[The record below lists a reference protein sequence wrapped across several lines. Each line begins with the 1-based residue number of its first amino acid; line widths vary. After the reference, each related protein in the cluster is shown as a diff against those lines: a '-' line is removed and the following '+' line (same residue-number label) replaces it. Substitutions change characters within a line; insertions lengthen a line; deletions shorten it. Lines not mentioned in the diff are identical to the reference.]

1 MGVIS
6 TIDYVIIAIYL
17 AGMVGVGLWFAKK
30 HTDFDDFFLAGRSL
44 TTPLLITTLIST
56 YYGIDVLFGDSQ
68 LGFTD
73 GVVAWFGYARP
84 TYAFFLIAAFLL
96 AQRLREED
104 FKSLPDILDKY
115 YGKNTRYVGAV
126 TSFIYSL
133 PALSLYGFGML
144 GDVILGWEPVA
155 GMLVLGGIALVYTL
169 TGGFWA
175 VVLTDSIQFVL
186 MCVVLAMA
194 FPFAMNLIGGFDI
207 MIEKLEPSYFDS
219 MGDLSIWLI
228 IIYASTGLSILVEP
242 AFYQR
247 VFAAKSYKNIRNALI
262 IGIFIWG
269 SYDWI
274 ITILAMA
281 AKTGTLIGKTII
293 DPGTGELIQKTIIDP
308 GVAPDAALL
317 TVMVAALPAGA
328 LGLFMAGVLSTEMST
343 LDSYCLVAGGNVA
356 YDIYKPAI
364 KPDATDQELIKT
376 TRYGILLS
384 WVLGFAMAV
393 SFEQMLGLWVFMAS
407 ILISSVLVPILLGL
421 YVPKFRKPL
430 AGFLSAGLGLS
441 STVILNVYIM
451 MNGTFDLEE
460 ETYIVQWLGIDF
472 LQEFVMYI
480 TVPISLIGF
489 FIGLALDKGGRS

>member
-1 MGVIS
+1 MGAIS
-6 TIDYVIIAIYL
+6 TIDYVIIALYL
-17 AGMVGVGLWFAKK
+17 SGMVGVGLWFAKK

-96 AQRLREED
+96 AQRLREEN

-115 YGKNTRYVGAV
+115 YGKKTRYVGAV

-144 GDVILGWEPVA
+144 GDVILGWKPIV
-155 GMLVLGGIALVYTL
+155 GMLVFGGIALVYTL

-175 VVLTDSIQFVL
+175 VVLTDSIQFVM
-186 MCVVLAMA
+186 MCVVLAFA
-194 FPFAMNLIGGFDI
+194 FPFAMNLIGGFDS
-207 MIEKLEPSYFDS
+207 MIDTLEPSYFDT

-242 AFYQR
+242 TFYQR
-247 VFAAKSYKNIRNALI
+247 IFAAKSYKSVRNALI

-269 SYDWI
+269 SYDWM
-274 ITILAMA
+274 ITILAMS
-281 AKTGTLIGKTII
+281 AKVGVLKGLL
-293 DPGTGELIQKTIIDP
+293 PGD
-308 GVAPDAALL
+308 VAPDAALL
-317 TVMVAALPAGA
+317 TIMVSALPAGA
-328 LGLFMAGVLSTEMST
+328 LGLFIAGVLSTEMST

-356 YDIYKPAI
+356 YDIYKPAL
-364 KPDATDQELIKT
+364 KPDATDTELIKT

-384 WVLGFAMAV
+384 WFLGFAMAV
-393 SFEQMLGLWVFMAS
+393 SFEQMLGLWVFLAS
-407 ILISSVLVPILLGL
+407 ILISSTLTPILLGI
-421 YVPKFRKPL
+421 YIPNFRRPL
-430 AGFLSAGLGLS
+430 AGFFSAGLGLL
-441 STVILNVYIM
+441 STIILNIYIM
-451 MNGTFDLEE
+451 IYGTFDPVD
-460 ETYIVQWLGIDF
+460 ETYFVQWFGVDF
-472 LQEFVMYI
+472 LQEFIMYI
-480 TVPISLIGF
+480 TIPISLIGF
-489 FIGLALDKGGRS
+489 FAGFFLDKGGRS

>member
-1 MGVIS
+1 MYEIA
-6 TIDYVIIAIYL
+6 TIDYIIISLYL
-17 AGMVGVGLWFAKK
+17 LGMVGVGLWFAKK
-30 HTDFDDFFLAGRSL
+30 HSDFEDFFLAGRSL

-68 LGFTD
+68 LGFTN
-73 GVVAWFGYARP
+73 GVVAWFAYARP

-96 AQRLREED
+96 AHRLREED

-115 YGKNTRYVGAV
+115 YGKKTRYVGAI

-144 GDVILGWEPVA
+144 GEVILGWEPIM
-155 GMLVLGGIALVYTL
+155 GMLVLGGIALIYTI

-175 VVLTDSIQFVL
+175 VALTDSIQFVL

-194 FPFAMNLIGGFDI
+194 FPFAMNLIGGFDS
-207 MIEKLEPSYFDS
+207 MIEVLEPSYFDT
-219 MGDLSIWLI
+219 MGDMSIWLI

-242 AFYQR
+242 TFYQR
-247 VFAAKSYKNIRNALI
+247 IFAAKSYKNVRNALV

-281 AKTGTLIGKTII
+281 AKVAVIQGTLPV
-293 DPGTGELIQKTIIDP
+293 D
-308 GVAPDAALL
+308 VAPDAALL
-317 TVMVAALPAGA
+317 TIMVAALPAGA
-328 LGLFMAGVLSTEMST
+328 LGLFLAGVLATEMST

-356 YDIYKPAI
+356 YDIYKPAF
-364 KPDATDQELIKT
+364 KPSATDQELIKT
-376 TRYGILLS
+376 TRHGILLS
-384 WVLGFAMAV
+384 WVLGFAMAI
-393 SFEQMLGLWVFMAS
+393 SFDQMLGLWVFMAS
-407 ILISSVLVPILLGL
+407 ILISSVLAPILLGM

-430 AGFLSAGLGLS
+430 AGFLSAGLGLV
-441 STVILNVYIM
+441 STVILNIYIM
-451 MNGTFDLEE
+451 TNGVFDLEE
-460 ETYIVQWLGIDF
+460 ETYIIHWFGIDF

-489 FIGLALDKGGRS
+489 FVGLIFDKGDRS

>member
-1 MGVIS
+1 MYEVA
-6 TIDYVIIAIYL
+6 TIDYIIISLYL
-17 AGMVGVGLWFAKK
+17 LGMVGVGLWFAKK
-30 HTDFDDFFLAGRSL
+30 HSDFEDFFLAGRSL

-68 LGFTD
+68 LGFTN
-73 GVVAWFGYARP
+73 GVVAWFAYARP

-96 AQRLREED
+96 AHRLKQED

-115 YGKNTRYVGAV
+115 YGKKTRYVGAV

-144 GDVILGWEPVA
+144 GEVILGWEPIM
-155 GMLVLGGIALVYTL
+155 GMLVLGGIALVYTI

-175 VVLTDSIQFVL
+175 VALTDSVQFFL
-186 MCVVLAMA
+186 LCVVLAMA
-194 FPFAMNLIGGFDI
+194 FPFAMNLIGGFDS
-207 MIEKLEPSYFDS
+207 MIDVLEPSYFDTL
-219 MGDLSIWLI
+219 GDMSIWLI

-242 AFYQR
+242 TFYQR
-247 VFAAKSYKNIRNALI
+247 IFAAKSYKNVRNALV

-281 AKTGTLIGKTII
+281 AKVAVIQGTL
-293 DPGTGELIQKTIIDP
+293 PGD
-308 GVAPDAALL
+308 VAPDAALL
-317 TVMVAALPAGA
+317 TIMVAALPAGA
-328 LGLFMAGVLSTEMST
+328 LGLFLAGVLSTEMST

-356 YDIYKPAI
+356 YDIYKPAF
-364 KPDATDQELIKT
+364 KPSATDQELIKT
-376 TRYGILLS
+376 TRQGILLS
-384 WVLGFAMAV
+384 WVLGFAMAI
-393 SFEQMLGLWVFMAS
+393 SFDQMLGLWVFLAS
-407 ILISSVLVPILLGL
+407 ILISSVLAPILLGM

-430 AGFLSAGLGLS
+430 AGFLSAGLGLV
-441 STVILNVYIM
+441 STVILNIYIM
-451 MNGTFDLEE
+451 TNGVFDLDE
-460 ETYIVQWLGIDF
+460 ETYIIHWFGIDF

-489 FIGLALDKGGRS
+489 FVGLIFDKGDRS

>member
-1 MGVIS
+1 MYSIA
-6 TIDYVIIAIYL
+6 TIDYIIIAIYL
-17 AGMVGVGLWFAKK
+17 MGMIGVGVWFAKR

-84 TYAFFLIAAFLL
+84 TYAFFLIAAFFL
-96 AQRLREED
+96 AQRLKEED

-144 GDVILGWEPVA
+144 GDVILGWEPIM

-175 VVLTDSIQFVL
+175 VVLTDSIQFL
-186 MCVVLAMA
+186 FMCVVLALA
-194 FPFAMNLIGGFDI
+194 VPFAMNFIGGFDK
-207 MIEKLEPSYFDS
+207 MIDILEPSYFDT

-228 IIYASTGLSILVEP
+228 IIYASTGLAILVEP
-242 AFYQR
+242 TFYQR
-247 VFAAKSYKNIRNALI
+247 IFAAKSYKSVRNALI

-274 ITILAMA
+274 ITIIAMA
-281 AKTGTLIGKTII
+281 AKTGVLQGILPT
-293 DPGTGELIQKTIIDP
+293 D
-308 GVAPDAALL
+308 VAPDAALL

-356 YDIYKPAI
+356 YDIYRPAI
-364 KPDATDQELIKT
+364 KPDATDQELIKK

-384 WVLGFAMAV
+384 WILGLAMAV
-393 SFEQMLGLWVFMAS
+393 SFDQMLGLWVFMAS
-407 ILISSVLVPILLGL
+407 ILISSVMVPILLGL
-421 YVPKFRKPL
+421 FIPRFRKAL
-430 AGFLSAGLGLS
+430 AGFLSAGLGLA
-441 STVILNVYIM
+441 STVILNIYIM
-451 MNGTFDLEE
+451 MTGTFDVLE
-460 ETYIVQWLGIDF
+460 ETYIIQWFGIDF
-472 LQEFVMYI
+472 LQEFIMYI
-480 TVPISLIGF
+480 TVPISLLGF
-489 FIGLALDKGGRS
+489 FIGLILDKGDRS

>member
-1 MGVIS
+1 MHV
-6 TIDYVIIAIYL
+6 IDYIIISIYL

-56 YYGIDVLFGDSQ
+56 YYGVDVLFGDSQ

-115 YGKNTRYVGAV
+115 YGKNTRYVSAV

-144 GDVILGWEPVA
+144 GDVILGWEPII
-155 GMLVLGGIALVYTL
+155 GMLVLGGIGLVYTL

-175 VVLTDSIQFVL
+175 VVLTDSIQFVM
-186 MCVVLAMA
+186 MCVVLALA
-194 FPFAMNLIGGFDI
+194 FPFAMNLIGGFDS
-207 MIEKLEPSYFDS
+207 MVEKLPASYFDT

-228 IIYASTGLSILVEP
+228 IIYASTGLAILVEP
-242 AFYQR
+242 TFYQR
-247 VFAAKSYKNIRNALI
+247 IFAAKSYKNVRNALV

-281 AKTGTLIGKTII
+281 AKTGTLMKIMG
-293 DPGTGELIQKTIIDP
+293 DPIIDP

-317 TVMVAALPAGA
+317 SIMVAALPVGA

-356 YDIYKPAI
+356 YDIYKPAF
-364 KPDATDQELIKT
+364 KPDATDDELIRT

-384 WVLGFAMAV
+384 WLLGFAMAV

-407 ILISSVLVPILLGL
+407 ILISSTMTPILLGI
-421 YVPKFRKPL
+421 YVPSFRKPL
-430 AGFLSAGLGLS
+430 AGFLSAGLGLL
-441 STVILNVYIM
+441 STIILNIYIM
-451 MNGTFDLEE
+451 MTGTFDTVE
-460 ETYIVQWLGIDF
+460 ETYIVQWFGIDF

-480 TVPISLIGF
+480 TVPISFMGF
-489 FIGLALDKGGRS
+489 FIGLVMDRGDRS

>member
-1 MGVIS
+1 MYSIA
-6 TIDYVIIAIYL
+6 TIDYIIIAIYL
-17 AGMVGVGLWFAKK
+17 MGMIGVGVWFAKK
-30 HTDFDDFFLAGRSL
+30 HTDFDDFFLAGRTL

-84 TYAFFLIAAFLL
+84 TYAFFLIAAFFL
-96 AQRLREED
+96 AQRLKEED

-115 YGKNTRYVGAV
+115 YGKKTRYVGAI

-144 GDVILGWEPVA
+144 GDVILGWEPIM

-175 VVLTDSIQFVL
+175 VVLTDSIQFL
-186 MCVVLAMA
+186 FMCVVLALA
-194 FPFAMNLIGGFDI
+194 VPFAMNFIGGFDK
-207 MIEKLEPSYFDS
+207 MIDILEPSYFDTL
-219 MGDLSIWLI
+219 GDLSIWLI
-228 IIYASTGLSILVEP
+228 IIYASTGLAILVEP
-242 AFYQR
+242 TFYQR
-247 VFAAKSYKNIRNALI
+247 IFAAKSYKNVRNALI

-274 ITILAMA
+274 ITIIAMA
-281 AKTGTLIGKTII
+281 AKTGVLQGILPTDL
-293 DPGTGELIQKTIIDP
+293 
-308 GVAPDAALL
+308 APDAALL

-356 YDIYKPAI
+356 YDIYRPAI
-364 KPDATDQELIKT
+364 KPDATDEELIKK

-384 WVLGFAMAV
+384 WILGLAMAV
-393 SFEQMLGLWVFMAS
+393 SFDQMLGLWVFMAS
-407 ILISSVLVPILLGL
+407 ILISSVMVPILLGL
-421 YVPKFRKPL
+421 FIPRFRKAL
-430 AGFLSAGLGLS
+430 AGFLSAGLGLA
-441 STVILNVYIM
+441 STVILNIYIM
-451 MNGTFDLEE
+451 MTGTFDVLE
-460 ETYIVQWLGIDF
+460 ETYIIQWFGIDF
-472 LQEFVMYI
+472 LQEFIMYI
-480 TVPISLIGF
+480 TVPISLLGF
-489 FIGLALDKGGRS
+489 FIGLILDKGDRS

>member
-1 MGVIS
+1 MYSIA
-6 TIDYVIIAIYL
+6 TIDYIIIAIYL
-17 AGMVGVGLWFAKK
+17 MGMIGVGVWFAKR

-68 LGFTD
+68 LGFTN

-84 TYAFFLIAAFLL
+84 TYAFFLIAAFFL
-96 AQRLREED
+96 AQRLKEED

-144 GDVILGWEPVA
+144 GDVILGWEPIM

-175 VVLTDSIQFVL
+175 VVLTDSIQFL
-186 MCVVLAMA
+186 FMCVVLALA
-194 FPFAMNLIGGFDI
+194 VPFAMNFIGGFDK
-207 MIEKLEPSYFDS
+207 MIDILEPSYFDT

-228 IIYASTGLSILVEP
+228 IIYASTGLAILVEP
-242 AFYQR
+242 TFYQR
-247 VFAAKSYKNIRNALI
+247 IFAAKSYKNVRNALI

-274 ITILAMA
+274 ITIIAMA
-281 AKTGTLIGKTII
+281 AKTGVLQGILPTDL
-293 DPGTGELIQKTIIDP
+293 
-308 GVAPDAALL
+308 APDAALL

-356 YDIYKPAI
+356 YDIYRPAI
-364 KPDATDQELIKT
+364 KPDATDEELIKK

-384 WVLGFAMAV
+384 WILGLAMAV
-393 SFEQMLGLWVFMAS
+393 SFDQMLGLWVFMAS
-407 ILISSVLVPILLGL
+407 ILISSVMVPILLGL
-421 YVPKFRKPL
+421 FIPRFRKAL
-430 AGFLSAGLGLS
+430 AGFLSAGLGLA
-441 STVILNVYIM
+441 STVILNIYIM
-451 MNGTFDLEE
+451 MTGTFDVLE
-460 ETYIVQWLGIDF
+460 ETYIIQWFGIDF
-472 LQEFVMYI
+472 LQEFIMYI
-480 TVPISLIGF
+480 TVSISLLGF
-489 FIGLALDKGGRS
+489 FIGLILDKGDRS

>member
-1 MGVIS
+1 MYEVA
-6 TIDYVIIAIYL
+6 TIDYIIISLYL
-17 AGMVGVGLWFAKK
+17 LGMVGVGLWFAKK
-30 HTDFDDFFLAGRSL
+30 HSDFEDFFLAGRSL

-68 LGFTD
+68 LGFTN
-73 GVVAWFGYARP
+73 GVVAWFAYARP

-96 AQRLREED
+96 AHRLKQED

-115 YGKNTRYVGAV
+115 YGKKTRYVGAV

-144 GDVILGWEPVA
+144 GDVILGWEPIM
-155 GMLVLGGIALVYTL
+155 GMLVLGGIALIYTI

-175 VVLTDSIQFVL
+175 VALTDSVQFVL

-194 FPFAMNLIGGFDI
+194 FPFAMNLIGGFDS
-207 MIEKLEPSYFDS
+207 MIEVLEPSYFDTL
-219 MGDLSIWLI
+219 GDMSIWLI

-242 AFYQR
+242 TFYQR
-247 VFAAKSYKNIRNALI
+247 IFAAKSYKNVRNALV

-281 AKTGTLIGKTII
+281 AKVAVIQGTLPV
-293 DPGTGELIQKTIIDP
+293 D
-308 GVAPDAALL
+308 VAPDAALL
-317 TVMVAALPAGA
+317 TIMVAALPAGA
-328 LGLFMAGVLSTEMST
+328 LGLFLAGVLSTEMST

-356 YDIYKPAI
+356 YDIYKPAF
-364 KPDATDQELIKT
+364 KPSATDQELIKT
-376 TRYGILLS
+376 TRQGILLS
-384 WVLGFAMAV
+384 WVLGFAMAI
-393 SFEQMLGLWVFMAS
+393 SFDQMLGLWVFMAS
-407 ILISSVLVPILLGL
+407 ILISSVLAPILLGM

-430 AGFLSAGLGLS
+430 AGFLSAGLGLV
-441 STVILNVYIM
+441 STVILNIYIM
-451 MNGTFDLEE
+451 TNGVFDLDE
-460 ETYIVQWLGIDF
+460 ETYIIHWFGIDF

-489 FIGLALDKGGRS
+489 FVGLIFDKGDRS

>member
-1 MGVIS
+1 MHEIA
-6 TIDYVIIAIYL
+6 TIDYIIISLYL
-17 AGMVGVGLWFAKK
+17 VGMVGVGLWFAKK
-30 HTDFDDFFLAGRSL
+30 HSDFEDFFLAGRSL

-68 LGFTD
+68 LGFTN
-73 GVVAWFGYARP
+73 GVVAWFAYARP

-96 AQRLREED
+96 AHRLREED

-115 YGKNTRYVGAV
+115 YGKKTRYVGAV

-144 GDVILGWEPVA
+144 SDVILGWEPIM
-155 GMLVLGGIALVYTL
+155 GMLVLGGIALIYTI

-175 VVLTDSIQFVL
+175 VALTDSIQFVL
-186 MCVVLAMA
+186 MCVILAMA
-194 FPFAMNLIGGFDI
+194 FPFAMNLIGGFDS
-207 MIEKLEPSYFDS
+207 MIEVLEPSYFDTL
-219 MGDLSIWLI
+219 GDMSIWLI

-242 AFYQR
+242 TFYQR
-247 VFAAKSYKNIRNALI
+247 IFAAKSYKNVRNALV

-281 AKTGTLIGKTII
+281 AKVAVIQGTLPV
-293 DPGTGELIQKTIIDP
+293 D
-308 GVAPDAALL
+308 VAPDAALL
-317 TVMVAALPAGA
+317 TIMVAALPAGA
-328 LGLFMAGVLSTEMST
+328 LGLFLAGVLATEMST

-356 YDIYKPAI
+356 YDIYKPAF
-364 KPDATDQELIKT
+364 KPSATDQELIKT
-376 TRYGILLS
+376 TRQGILLS
-384 WVLGFAMAV
+384 WVLGFAMAI
-393 SFEQMLGLWVFMAS
+393 SFDQMLGLWVFLAS
-407 ILISSVLVPILLGL
+407 ILISSVLAPILLGM

-430 AGFLSAGLGLS
+430 AGFLSSGLGLV
-441 STVILNVYIM
+441 STVILNIYIM
-451 MNGTFDLEE
+451 TNGVFDLDE
-460 ETYIVQWLGIDF
+460 ETYIIHWFGIDF

-489 FIGLALDKGGRS
+489 FVGLIFDKGDRS

>member
-1 MGVIS
+1 MHV
-6 TIDYVIIAIYL
+6 IDYTIISIYL

-56 YYGIDVLFGDSQ
+56 YYGVDVLFGDSQ

-96 AQRLREED
+96 AQRLRKED

-115 YGKNTRYVGAV
+115 YGRNTRYVSAV

-144 GDVILGWEPVA
+144 GDVILGWEPII
-155 GMLVLGGIALVYTL
+155 GMLVLGGIGLVYTL

-175 VVLTDSIQFVL
+175 VVLTDSIQFVM
-186 MCVVLAMA
+186 MCVVLALA
-194 FPFAMNLIGGFDI
+194 FPFAMNLIGGFDS
-207 MIEKLEPSYFDS
+207 MVEKLPSSYFDTL
-219 MGDLSIWLI
+219 GDLSIWLI
-228 IIYASTGLSILVEP
+228 IIYASTGLAILVEP
-242 AFYQR
+242 TFYQR
-247 VFAAKSYKNIRNALI
+247 IFAAKSYKNVRNALV

-281 AKTGTLIGKTII
+281 AKTGTLMKIMG
-293 DPGTGELIQKTIIDP
+293 DPIIDP

-317 TVMVAALPAGA
+317 SIMVAALPVGA

-356 YDIYKPAI
+356 YDIYKPAF
-364 KPDATDQELIKT
+364 KPDATDDELIRT

-384 WVLGFAMAV
+384 WLLGFAMAV

-407 ILISSVLVPILLGL
+407 ILISSTMTPILLGI
-421 YVPKFRKPL
+421 YVPSFRKPL
-430 AGFLSAGLGLS
+430 AGFLSAGLGLL
-441 STVILNVYIM
+441 STIILNIYIM
-451 MNGTFDLEE
+451 MTGTFDTVE
-460 ETYIVQWLGIDF
+460 ETYIVQWFGIDF

-480 TVPISLIGF
+480 TVPISFMGF
-489 FIGLALDKGGRS
+489 FIGLVMDRGDRS

>member
-1 MGVIS
+1 MYEVA
-6 TIDYVIIAIYL
+6 TIDYIIISLYL
-17 AGMVGVGLWFAKK
+17 LGMVGVGLWFAKK
-30 HTDFDDFFLAGRSL
+30 HSDFEDFFLAGRSL

-68 LGFTD
+68 LGFTN
-73 GVVAWFGYARP
+73 GVVAWFAYARP

-96 AQRLREED
+96 AHRLKQED

-115 YGKNTRYVGAV
+115 YGKKTRYVGAV

-144 GDVILGWEPVA
+144 GEVILGWEPIM
-155 GMLVLGGIALVYTL
+155 GMLVLGGIALIYTI

-175 VVLTDSIQFVL
+175 VAVTDSIQFVL

-194 FPFAMNLIGGFDI
+194 FPFAMNLIGGFDS
-207 MIEKLEPSYFDS
+207 MIEVLEPSYFDTL
-219 MGDLSIWLI
+219 GDMSIWLI

-242 AFYQR
+242 TFYQR
-247 VFAAKSYKNIRNALI
+247 IFAAKSYKNVRNALV

-281 AKTGTLIGKTII
+281 AKVAVIQGTL
-293 DPGTGELIQKTIIDP
+293 PGD
-308 GVAPDAALL
+308 VAPDAALL
-317 TVMVAALPAGA
+317 TIMVAALPAGA
-328 LGLFMAGVLSTEMST
+328 LGLFLAGVLSTEMST

-356 YDIYKPAI
+356 YDIYKPAF
-364 KPDATDQELIKT
+364 KPSATDQELIKT
-376 TRYGILLS
+376 TRQGILLS
-384 WVLGFAMAV
+384 WVLGFAMAI
-393 SFEQMLGLWVFMAS
+393 SFDQMLGLWVFLAS
-407 ILISSVLVPILLGL
+407 ILISSVLAPILLGM

-430 AGFLSAGLGLS
+430 AGFLSAGLGLV
-441 STVILNVYIM
+441 STVILNIYIM
-451 MNGTFDLEE
+451 TNGVFDLDE
-460 ETYIVQWLGIDF
+460 ETYIIHWFGIDF

-489 FIGLALDKGGRS
+489 FVGLIFDKGDRS

>member
-1 MGVIS
+1 MHA
-6 TIDYVIIAIYL
+6 IDYIIISIYL
-17 AGMVGVGLWFAKK
+17 IGMVGVGLWFAKK

-96 AQRLREED
+96 AQRLRKED

-115 YGKNTRYVGAV
+115 YGKNTRYVSAV

-144 GDVILGWEPVA
+144 GDVILGWEPII
-155 GMLVLGGIALVYTL
+155 GMLVLGGIGLVYTL

-175 VVLTDSIQFVL
+175 VVLTDSIQFVM
-186 MCVVLAMA
+186 MCLVLALA
-194 FPFAMNLIGGFDI
+194 FPFAMNLIGGFDS
-207 MIEKLEPSYFDS
+207 MIEELPSSYFYT

-228 IIYASTGLSILVEP
+228 IIYASTGLAILVEP
-242 AFYQR
+242 TFYQR
-247 VFAAKSYKNIRNALI
+247 IFAAKSYKNVRNALV

-281 AKTGTLIGKTII
+281 AKTGTLMKIMG
-293 DPGTGELIQKTIIDP
+293 DPIIDP

-317 TVMVAALPAGA
+317 TIMVAALPVGA

-356 YDIYKPAI
+356 YDIYKPAF
-364 KPDATDQELIKT
+364 KPDATDDELIKT

-384 WVLGFAMAV
+384 WLLGFAMAV

-407 ILISSVLVPILLGL
+407 ILISSTMIPILLGI
-421 YVPKFRKPL
+421 YVPSFRKPL
-430 AGFLSAGLGLS
+430 AGFLSAGLGLL
-441 STVILNVYIM
+441 STIILNIYIM
-451 MNGTFDLEE
+451 MTGTFDTLE
-460 ETYIVQWLGIDF
+460 ETYIVQWFGIDF
-472 LQEFVMYI
+472 LQEFIMYI
-480 TVPISLIGF
+480 TVPISFMGF
-489 FIGLALDKGGRS
+489 FIGLVIDRGNRS

>member
-1 MGVIS
+1 MYEVA
-6 TIDYVIIAIYL
+6 TIDYIIISLYL
-17 AGMVGVGLWFAKK
+17 VGMVGVGLWFAKK
-30 HTDFDDFFLAGRSL
+30 HSDFEDFFLAGRSL

-68 LGFTD
+68 LGFTN
-73 GVVAWFGYARP
+73 GVVAWFAYARP

-96 AQRLREED
+96 AHRLREEN

-115 YGKNTRYVGAV
+115 YGKKTRYVGAV

-144 GDVILGWEPVA
+144 SDVILGWEPIM
-155 GMLVLGGIALVYTL
+155 GMLVLGGIALIYTI

-175 VVLTDSIQFVL
+175 VALTDSIQFVL

-194 FPFAMNLIGGFDI
+194 FPFAMNLIGGFDS
-207 MIEKLEPSYFDS
+207 MIKVLEPSYFDTL
-219 MGDLSIWLI
+219 GDMSIWLI

-242 AFYQR
+242 TFYQR
-247 VFAAKSYKNIRNALI
+247 IFAAKSYKNVRNALV

-281 AKTGTLIGKTII
+281 AKVAVIQGTLPV
-293 DPGTGELIQKTIIDP
+293 D
-308 GVAPDAALL
+308 VAPDAALL
-317 TVMVAALPAGA
+317 TIMVAALPAGA
-328 LGLFMAGVLSTEMST
+328 LGLFLAGVLSTEMST

-356 YDIYKPAI
+356 YDIYKPAF
-364 KPDATDQELIKT
+364 KPSATDQELIKT
-376 TRYGILLS
+376 TRQGILLS
-384 WVLGFAMAV
+384 WVLGFAMAI
-393 SFEQMLGLWVFMAS
+393 SFDQMLGLWVFMAS
-407 ILISSVLVPILLGL
+407 ILISSVLAPILLGM

-430 AGFLSAGLGLS
+430 AGFLSAGLGLV
-441 STVILNVYIM
+441 STVILNIYIM
-451 MNGTFDLEE
+451 TNGVFDLDE
-460 ETYIVQWLGIDF
+460 ETYIIHWFGIDF

-489 FIGLALDKGGRS
+489 FVGLIFDKGDRS

>member
-1 MGVIS
+1 MYSIA
-6 TIDYVIIAIYL
+6 TIDYIIIAIYL
-17 AGMVGVGLWFAKK
+17 MGMIGVGVWFAKK

-68 LGFTD
+68 LGFTN

-84 TYAFFLIAAFLL
+84 TYAFFLIAAFFL
-96 AQRLREED
+96 AQRLKEED

-144 GDVILGWEPVA
+144 GDVILGWEPIM

-175 VVLTDSIQFVL
+175 VVLTDSIQFL
-186 MCVVLAMA
+186 FMCVVLALA
-194 FPFAMNLIGGFDI
+194 VPFAMNFIGGFDK
-207 MIEKLEPSYFDS
+207 MIDILEPSYFDT

-228 IIYASTGLSILVEP
+228 IIYASTGLAILVEP
-242 AFYQR
+242 TFYQR
-247 VFAAKSYKNIRNALI
+247 IFAAKSYKNVRNALI

-274 ITILAMA
+274 ITIIAMA
-281 AKTGTLIGKTII
+281 AKTGVLQGILPTDL
-293 DPGTGELIQKTIIDP
+293 
-308 GVAPDAALL
+308 APDAALL

-356 YDIYKPAI
+356 YDIYRPAI
-364 KPDATDQELIKT
+364 KPDATDQELIKK

-384 WVLGFAMAV
+384 WILGLAMAV
-393 SFEQMLGLWVFMAS
+393 SFDQMLGLWVFMAS
-407 ILISSVLVPILLGL
+407 ILISSVMVPILLGL
-421 YVPKFRKPL
+421 FIPRFRKAL
-430 AGFLSAGLGLS
+430 AGFLSAGLGLA
-441 STVILNVYIM
+441 STVILNIYIM
-451 MNGTFDLEE
+451 MTGTFDVME
-460 ETYIVQWLGIDF
+460 ETYIIQWFGIDF
-472 LQEFVMYI
+472 LQEFIMYI
-480 TVPISLIGF
+480 TVPISLLGF
-489 FIGLALDKGGRS
+489 FIGLILDKGDRS

>member
-1 MGVIS
+1 MHV
-6 TIDYVIIAIYL
+6 IDYIIISIYL

-56 YYGIDVLFGDSQ
+56 YYGVDVLFGDSQ

-96 AQRLREED
+96 AQRLRKED

-115 YGKNTRYVGAV
+115 YGKNTRYVSAV

-133 PALSLYGFGML
+133 PALSLYGFGMV
-144 GDVILGWEPVA
+144 GDVILGWEPII
-155 GMLVLGGIALVYTL
+155 GMLVLGGIGLVYTL

-175 VVLTDSIQFVL
+175 VVLTDSIQFVM
-186 MCVVLAMA
+186 MCVVLALA
-194 FPFAMNLIGGFDI
+194 FPFAMNLIGGFDS
-207 MIEKLEPSYFDS
+207 MVEKLPSSYFDT

-228 IIYASTGLSILVEP
+228 IIYASTGLAILVEP
-242 AFYQR
+242 TFYQR
-247 VFAAKSYKNIRNALI
+247 IFAAKSYKNVRNALV

-281 AKTGTLIGKTII
+281 AKTGTLMKVMG
-293 DPGTGELIQKTIIDP
+293 DPIIDP

-317 TVMVAALPAGA
+317 SVMVAALPVGA

-356 YDIYKPAI
+356 YDIYKPAF
-364 KPDATDQELIKT
+364 KPDATDDELIRT

-384 WVLGFAMAV
+384 WFLGFAMAV

-407 ILISSVLVPILLGL
+407 ILISSTMTPILLGI
-421 YVPKFRKPL
+421 YVPSFRKPL
-430 AGFLSAGLGLS
+430 AGFLSAGLGLL
-441 STVILNVYIM
+441 STIILNIYIM
-451 MNGTFDLEE
+451 MTGTFDTVE
-460 ETYIVQWLGIDF
+460 ETYIVEWFGIDF
-472 LQEFVMYI
+472 LQEFIMYI
-480 TVPISLIGF
+480 TVPISFMGF
-489 FIGLALDKGGRS
+489 FIGLVMDRGNRS

>member
-1 MGVIS
+1 MGAIS
-6 TIDYVIIAIYL
+6 TIDYVIIALYL
-17 AGMVGVGLWFAKK
+17 SGMVGVGLWFAKK

-96 AQRLREED
+96 AQRLREEN

-115 YGKNTRYVGAV
+115 YGKKTRYVGAV

-144 GDVILGWEPVA
+144 GDVILGWKPIV
-155 GMLVLGGIALVYTL
+155 GMLVFGGIALVYTL

-175 VVLTDSIQFVL
+175 VVLTDSIQFVM
-186 MCVVLAMA
+186 MCVVLAFA
-194 FPFAMNLIGGFDI
+194 FPFAMNLIGGFDS
-207 MIEKLEPSYFDS
+207 MIDTLEPSYFDT

-242 AFYQR
+242 TFYQR
-247 VFAAKSYKNIRNALI
+247 IFAAKSYKSVRNALI
-262 IGIFIWG
+262 IGVFIWG
-269 SYDWI
+269 SYDWM
-274 ITILAMA
+274 ITILAMS
-281 AKTGTLIGKTII
+281 AKVGVLKGLL
-293 DPGTGELIQKTIIDP
+293 PG

-317 TVMVAALPAGA
+317 TIMVAALPAGA
-328 LGLFMAGVLSTEMST
+328 LGLFIAGVLSTEMST

-356 YDIYKPAI
+356 YDIYKPAL
-364 KPDATDQELIKT
+364 KPDATDTELIKT

-384 WVLGFAMAV
+384 WFLGFAMAV
-393 SFEQMLGLWVFMAS
+393 SFEQMLGLWVFLAS
-407 ILISSVLVPILLGL
+407 ILISSTLAPILLGI
-421 YVPKFRKPL
+421 YIPNFRRPL
-430 AGFLSAGLGLS
+430 AGFFSAGLGLL
-441 STVILNVYIM
+441 STIILNIYIM
-451 MNGTFDLEE
+451 IYGTFDPVE
-460 ETYIVQWLGIDF
+460 ETYFVQWFGVDF
-472 LQEFVMYI
+472 LQEFIMYI
-480 TVPISLIGF
+480 TIPISLIGF
-489 FIGLALDKGGRS
+489 FAGFFLDKGGRS

>member
-1 MGVIS
+1 MYEVA
-6 TIDYVIIAIYL
+6 TIDYIIISLYL
-17 AGMVGVGLWFAKK
+17 LGMIGVGLWFAKK
-30 HTDFDDFFLAGRSL
+30 HSDFEDFFLAGRSL

-68 LGFTD
+68 LGFTN
-73 GVVAWFGYARP
+73 GVVAWFAYARP

-96 AQRLREED
+96 AHRLREEN

-115 YGKNTRYVGAV
+115 YGKKTRYVGAV

-144 GDVILGWEPVA
+144 SDVILGWEPIM
-155 GMLVLGGIALVYTL
+155 GMLVLGGIALIYTI

-175 VVLTDSIQFVL
+175 VALTDSIQFVL
-186 MCVVLAMA
+186 MCVILAMA
-194 FPFAMNLIGGFDI
+194 FPFAMNLIGGFDS
-207 MIEKLEPSYFDS
+207 MIEVLKPSYFDT
-219 MGDLSIWLI
+219 MGDMSIWLI

-242 AFYQR
+242 TFYQR
-247 VFAAKSYKNIRNALI
+247 IFAAKSYKNVRNALV

-281 AKTGTLIGKTII
+281 AKVAVIQGTLPV
-293 DPGTGELIQKTIIDP
+293 D
-308 GVAPDAALL
+308 VAPDAALL
-317 TVMVAALPAGA
+317 TIMVAALPAGA
-328 LGLFMAGVLSTEMST
+328 LGLFLAGVLATEMSS

-356 YDIYKPAI
+356 YDIYKPAF
-364 KPDATDQELIKT
+364 KPSATDKELIKT

-384 WVLGFAMAV
+384 WVLGFAMAI
-393 SFEQMLGLWVFMAS
+393 SFDQMLGLWVFMAS
-407 ILISSVLVPILLGL
+407 ILISSVLAPILLGM

-430 AGFLSAGLGLS
+430 AGFLSAGLGLV
-441 STVILNVYIM
+441 STVILNIYIM
-451 MNGTFDLEE
+451 MNGVFDLDE
-460 ETYIVQWLGIDF
+460 ETYIIHWFGIDF

-489 FIGLALDKGGRS
+489 FVGLIFDKGDRS

>member
-1 MGVIS
+1 MYEVA
-6 TIDYVIIAIYL
+6 TIDYIIISLYL
-17 AGMVGVGLWFAKK
+17 LGMIGVGLWFAKK
-30 HTDFDDFFLAGRSL
+30 HSDFEDFFLAGRSL

-68 LGFTD
+68 LGFTN
-73 GVVAWFGYARP
+73 GVVAWFAYARP

-96 AQRLREED
+96 AHRLREED

-115 YGKNTRYVGAV
+115 YGKKTRYVGAV

-144 GDVILGWEPVA
+144 GEVILGWEPIM
-155 GMLVLGGIALVYTL
+155 GMLVLGGIALVYTI

-175 VVLTDSIQFVL
+175 VALTDSIQFVL

-194 FPFAMNLIGGFDI
+194 FPFAMNLIGGFDS
-207 MIEKLEPSYFDS
+207 MIKVLEPSYFDTL
-219 MGDLSIWLI
+219 GDMSIWLI

-242 AFYQR
+242 TFYQR
-247 VFAAKSYKNIRNALI
+247 IFAAKSYKNVRNALV

-281 AKTGTLIGKTII
+281 AKVAVIQGTL
-293 DPGTGELIQKTIIDP
+293 PGD
-308 GVAPDAALL
+308 VAPDAALL
-317 TVMVAALPAGA
+317 TIMVAALPAGA
-328 LGLFMAGVLSTEMST
+328 LGLFLAGVLSTEMST

-356 YDIYKPAI
+356 YDIYKPAF
-364 KPDATDQELIKT
+364 KPSATDQELIKT
-376 TRYGILLS
+376 TRQGILLS
-384 WVLGFAMAV
+384 WVLGFAMAI
-393 SFEQMLGLWVFMAS
+393 SFDQMLGLWVFLAS
-407 ILISSVLVPILLGL
+407 ILISSVLAPILLGM

-430 AGFLSAGLGLS
+430 AGFLSSGLGLV
-441 STVILNVYIM
+441 STVILNIYIM
-451 MNGTFDLEE
+451 TNGVFDLDE
-460 ETYIVQWLGIDF
+460 ETYIIHWFGIDF

-489 FIGLALDKGGRS
+489 FVGLIFDKGDRS

>member
-1 MGVIS
+1 MGAIS
-6 TIDYVIIAIYL
+6 TIDYVIIALYL
-17 AGMVGVGLWFAKK
+17 SGMVGVGLWFAKK

-96 AQRLREED
+96 AQRLREEN

-115 YGKNTRYVGAV
+115 YGKKTRYVGAV

-144 GDVILGWEPVA
+144 GDVILSWKPIV
-155 GMLVLGGIALVYTL
+155 GMLVFGGIALVYTL

-175 VVLTDSIQFVL
+175 VVLTDSIQFVM
-186 MCVVLAMA
+186 MCVVLAFA
-194 FPFAMNLIGGFDI
+194 FPFAMNLIGGFDS
-207 MIEKLEPSYFDS
+207 MIDTLEPSYFDT

-242 AFYQR
+242 TFYQR
-247 VFAAKSYKNIRNALI
+247 IFAAKSYKSVRNALI

-269 SYDWI
+269 SYDWM
-274 ITILAMA
+274 ITILAMS
-281 AKTGTLIGKTII
+281 AKVGVLKGLL
-293 DPGTGELIQKTIIDP
+293 PG

-317 TVMVAALPAGA
+317 TIMVAALPAGA
-328 LGLFMAGVLSTEMST
+328 LGLFIAGVLSTEMST

-356 YDIYKPAI
+356 YDIYKPAL
-364 KPDATDQELIKT
+364 KPDATDTELIKT

-384 WVLGFAMAV
+384 WFLGFAMAV

-460 ETYIVQWLGIDF
+460 ETYIVKWFGIDF
-472 LQEFVMYI
+472 IQEFVMYI

>member
-1 MGVIS
+1 MHV
-6 TIDYVIIAIYL
+6 IDYTIISIYL

-56 YYGIDVLFGDSQ
+56 YYGVDVLFGDSQ

-73 GVVAWFGYARP
+73 GVVAWFAYARP

-96 AQRLREED
+96 AQRLRKED

-115 YGKNTRYVGAV
+115 YGRNTRYVSAV

-144 GDVILGWEPVA
+144 GDVILGWEPII
-155 GMLVLGGIALVYTL
+155 GMLVLGGIGLVYTL

-175 VVLTDSIQFVL
+175 VVLTDSIQFVM
-186 MCVVLAMA
+186 MCVVLALA
-194 FPFAMNLIGGFDI
+194 FPFAMNLIGGFDS
-207 MIEKLEPSYFDS
+207 MVEKLPSSYFDT

-228 IIYASTGLSILVEP
+228 IIYASTGLAILVEP
-242 AFYQR
+242 TFYQR
-247 VFAAKSYKNIRNALI
+247 IFAAKSYKNVRNALV

-281 AKTGTLIGKTII
+281 AKTGTLMKIMG
-293 DPGTGELIQKTIIDP
+293 DPIIDP

-317 TVMVAALPAGA
+317 SIMVAALPVGA

-356 YDIYKPAI
+356 YDIYKPAF
-364 KPDATDQELIKT
+364 KPDATDDELIRT
-376 TRYGILLS
+376 TRYGIFLS
-384 WVLGFAMAV
+384 WLLGFAMAV

-407 ILISSVLVPILLGL
+407 ILISSTMTPILLGI
-421 YVPKFRKPL
+421 YVPSFRKPL
-430 AGFLSAGLGLS
+430 AGFLSAGLGLL
-441 STVILNVYIM
+441 STIILNIYIM
-451 MNGTFDLEE
+451 MTGTFDTVE
-460 ETYIVQWLGIDF
+460 ETYIVQWFGIDF

-480 TVPISLIGF
+480 TVPISFMGF
-489 FIGLALDKGGRS
+489 FIGLVMDRGDRS

>member
-1 MGVIS
+1 MHV
-6 TIDYVIIAIYL
+6 IDYIIISIYL

-56 YYGIDVLFGDSQ
+56 YYGVDVLFGDSQ

-84 TYAFFLIAAFLL
+84 TYAFSLIAAFLL
-96 AQRLREED
+96 AQRLRKED

-115 YGKNTRYVGAV
+115 YGKNTRYVSAV

-144 GDVILGWEPVA
+144 GDVILGWEPII
-155 GMLVLGGIALVYTL
+155 GMLVLGGIGLIYTL

-175 VVLTDSIQFVL
+175 VVLTDSIQFVM
-186 MCVVLAMA
+186 MCVVLALA
-194 FPFAMNLIGGFDI
+194 FPFAMNLIGGFDS
-207 MIEKLEPSYFDS
+207 MIEKLPSSYFDT

-228 IIYASTGLSILVEP
+228 IIYASTGLAILVEP
-242 AFYQR
+242 TFYQR
-247 VFAAKSYKNIRNALI
+247 IFAAKSYKNVRNALV

-281 AKTGTLIGKTII
+281 AKTGTLMKIMG
-293 DPGTGELIQKTIIDP
+293 DPIIDP

-317 TVMVAALPAGA
+317 SIMVAALPVGA

-356 YDIYKPAI
+356 YDIYKPAF
-364 KPDATDQELIKT
+364 KPDATDDELIRT

-384 WVLGFAMAV
+384 WLLGFAMAV

-407 ILISSVLVPILLGL
+407 ILISSTMTPILLGI
-421 YVPKFRKPL
+421 YVPSFRKPL
-430 AGFLSAGLGLS
+430 AGFLSAGLGLL
-441 STVILNVYIM
+441 STLILNIYIM
-451 MNGTFDLEE
+451 MTGTFDTVE
-460 ETYIVQWLGIDF
+460 ETYIVQWFGIDF

-480 TVPISLIGF
+480 TVPISFMGF
-489 FIGLALDKGGRS
+489 FIGLVMDRGDRS

>member
-1 MGVIS
+1 MGAIS
-6 TIDYVIIAIYL
+6 TIDYVIIALYL
-17 AGMVGVGLWFAKK
+17 SGMVGVGLWFAKK

-96 AQRLREED
+96 AQRLREEN

-115 YGKNTRYVGAV
+115 YGKKTRYVGAV

-144 GDVILGWEPVA
+144 GDVIFSWKPIV
-155 GMLVLGGIALVYTL
+155 GMLVFGGIALVYTL

-175 VVLTDSIQFVL
+175 VVLTDSIQFVM
-186 MCVVLAMA
+186 MCVVLAFA
-194 FPFAMNLIGGFDI
+194 FPFAMNLIGGFDS
-207 MIEKLEPSYFDS
+207 MIDTLEPSYFDT

-242 AFYQR
+242 TFYQR
-247 VFAAKSYKNIRNALI
+247 IFAAKSYKSVRNALI
-262 IGIFIWG
+262 IGVFIWG
-269 SYDWI
+269 SYDWM
-274 ITILAMA
+274 ITILAMS
-281 AKTGTLIGKTII
+281 AKVGVLKGLL
-293 DPGTGELIQKTIIDP
+293 PG

-317 TVMVAALPAGA
+317 TIMVAALPAGA
-328 LGLFMAGVLSTEMST
+328 LGLFIAGVLSTEMST

-356 YDIYKPAI
+356 YDIYKPAL
-364 KPDATDQELIKT
+364 KPDATDTELIKT

-384 WVLGFAMAV
+384 WFLGFAMAV
-393 SFEQMLGLWVFMAS
+393 SFEQMLGLWVFLAS
-407 ILISSVLVPILLGL
+407 ILISSTLAPILLGI
-421 YVPKFRKPL
+421 YIPNFRRPL
-430 AGFLSAGLGLS
+430 AGFFSAGLGLL
-441 STVILNVYIM
+441 STIILNIYIM
-451 MNGTFDLEE
+451 IYGTFDPVE
-460 ETYIVQWLGIDF
+460 ETYFVQWFGVDF
-472 LQEFVMYI
+472 LQEFIMYI
-480 TVPISLIGF
+480 TIPISLIGF
-489 FIGLALDKGGRS
+489 FAGFFLDKGGRS

>member
-1 MGVIS
+1 MHV
-6 TIDYVIIAIYL
+6 IDYIIISIYL

-56 YYGIDVLFGDSQ
+56 YYGVDVLFGDSQ

-96 AQRLREED
+96 AQRLRKED

-115 YGKNTRYVGAV
+115 YGRNTRYVSAV

-144 GDVILGWEPVA
+144 GDVILGWEPII
-155 GMLVLGGIALVYTL
+155 GMLVLGGIGLVYTL

-175 VVLTDSIQFVL
+175 VVLTDSIQFVM
-186 MCVVLAMA
+186 MCVVLALA
-194 FPFAMNLIGGFDI
+194 FPFAMNLIGGFDS
-207 MIEKLEPSYFDS
+207 MVEKLPSSYFDT

-228 IIYASTGLSILVEP
+228 IIYASTGLAILVEP
-242 AFYQR
+242 TFYQR
-247 VFAAKSYKNIRNALI
+247 IFAAKSYKNVRNALV

-281 AKTGTLIGKTII
+281 AKTGTLMKIMG
-293 DPGTGELIQKTIIDP
+293 DPIIDP

-317 TVMVAALPAGA
+317 SIMVAALPVGA

-356 YDIYKPAI
+356 YDIYKPAF
-364 KPDATDQELIKT
+364 KPDATDDELIRT
-376 TRYGILLS
+376 TRYGIFLS
-384 WVLGFAMAV
+384 WLLGFAMAV

-407 ILISSVLVPILLGL
+407 ILISSTMTPILLGI
-421 YVPKFRKPL
+421 YVPSFRKPL
-430 AGFLSAGLGLS
+430 AGFLSAGLGLL
-441 STVILNVYIM
+441 STIILNIYIM
-451 MNGTFDLEE
+451 MTGTFDTVE
-460 ETYIVQWLGIDF
+460 ETYIVQWFGIDF

-480 TVPISLIGF
+480 TVPISFMGF
-489 FIGLALDKGGRS
+489 FIGLVMDRGDRS

>member
-1 MGVIS
+1 MYSIA
-6 TIDYVIIAIYL
+6 TIDYIIIAIYL
-17 AGMVGVGLWFAKK
+17 MGMIGVGVWFAKK

-68 LGFTD
+68 LGFTN

-84 TYAFFLIAAFLL
+84 TYAFFLIAAFFL
-96 AQRLREED
+96 AQRLKEED

-115 YGKNTRYVGAV
+115 YGKNTRYVGAI

-144 GDVILGWEPVA
+144 GDVILGWEPIM

-175 VVLTDSIQFVL
+175 VVLTDSIQFL
-186 MCVVLAMA
+186 FMCVVLALA
-194 FPFAMNLIGGFDI
+194 VPFAMNFIGGFDK
-207 MIEKLEPSYFDS
+207 MIDILEPSYFDT

-228 IIYASTGLSILVEP
+228 IIYASTGLAILVEP
-242 AFYQR
+242 TFYQR
-247 VFAAKSYKNIRNALI
+247 IFAAKSYKNVRNALI

-274 ITILAMA
+274 ITIIAMA
-281 AKTGTLIGKTII
+281 AKTGVLQGILPT
-293 DPGTGELIQKTIIDP
+293 D
-308 GVAPDAALL
+308 VAPDAALL

-356 YDIYKPAI
+356 YDIYRPAI
-364 KPDATDQELIKT
+364 KPDATDEELIKK

-384 WVLGFAMAV
+384 WILGLAMAV
-393 SFEQMLGLWVFMAS
+393 SFDQMLGLWVFMAS
-407 ILISSVLVPILLGL
+407 ILISSVMVPILLGL
-421 YVPKFRKPL
+421 FIPRFRKAL
-430 AGFLSAGLGLS
+430 AGFLSAGLGLA
-441 STVILNVYIM
+441 STVILNIYIM
-451 MNGTFDLEE
+451 MTGTFDVLE
-460 ETYIVQWLGIDF
+460 ETYIIQWFGIDF
-472 LQEFVMYI
+472 LQEFIMYI
-480 TVPISLIGF
+480 TVPISLLGF
-489 FIGLALDKGGRS
+489 FIGLILDKGDRS

>member
-1 MGVIS
+1 MHEIA
-6 TIDYVIIAIYL
+6 TIDYIIISLYL
-17 AGMVGVGLWFAKK
+17 VGMVGVGLWFAKK
-30 HTDFDDFFLAGRSL
+30 HSDFEDFFLAGRSL

-68 LGFTD
+68 LGFTN
-73 GVVAWFGYARP
+73 GVVAWFAYARP

-96 AQRLREED
+96 AHRLREED

-115 YGKNTRYVGAV
+115 YGKKTRYVGAI

-144 GDVILGWEPVA
+144 GEVILGWEPIM
-155 GMLVLGGIALVYTL
+155 GMLVLGGIALIYTI

-175 VVLTDSIQFVL
+175 VALTDSIQFVL
-186 MCVVLAMA
+186 MCVILAMA
-194 FPFAMNLIGGFDI
+194 FPFAMNLIGGFDS
-207 MIEKLEPSYFDS
+207 MIKVLEPSYFDTL
-219 MGDLSIWLI
+219 GDMSIWLI

-242 AFYQR
+242 TFYQR
-247 VFAAKSYKNIRNALI
+247 IFAAKSYKNVRNALV

-281 AKTGTLIGKTII
+281 AKVAVIQGTLPV
-293 DPGTGELIQKTIIDP
+293 D
-308 GVAPDAALL
+308 VAPDAALL
-317 TVMVAALPAGA
+317 TIMVAALPAGA
-328 LGLFMAGVLSTEMST
+328 LGLFLAGVLATEMST

-356 YDIYKPAI
+356 YDIYKPAF
-364 KPDATDQELIKT
+364 KPSATDQELIKT
-376 TRYGILLS
+376 TRHGILLS
-384 WVLGFAMAV
+384 WVLGFAMAI
-393 SFEQMLGLWVFMAS
+393 SFDQMLGLWVFMAS
-407 ILISSVLVPILLGL
+407 ILISSVLAPILLGM

-430 AGFLSAGLGLS
+430 AGFLSAGLGLV
-441 STVILNVYIM
+441 STVILNIYIM
-451 MNGTFDLEE
+451 TNGVFDLEE
-460 ETYIVQWLGIDF
+460 ETYIIHWFGIDF

-489 FIGLALDKGGRS
+489 FVGLIFDKGDRS

>member
-1 MGVIS
+1 MHV
-6 TIDYVIIAIYL
+6 IDYIIISIYL

-56 YYGIDVLFGDSQ
+56 YYGVDVLFGDSQ

-115 YGKNTRYVGAV
+115 YGRNTRYVSAV

-144 GDVILGWEPVA
+144 GDVILGWEPII
-155 GMLVLGGIALVYTL
+155 GMLVLGGIGLVYTL

-175 VVLTDSIQFVL
+175 VVLTDSIQFVM
-186 MCVVLAMA
+186 MCVVLALA
-194 FPFAMNLIGGFDI
+194 FPFAMNLIGGFDS
-207 MIEKLEPSYFDS
+207 MVEKLPSSYFDT

-228 IIYASTGLSILVEP
+228 IIYASTGLAILVEP
-242 AFYQR
+242 TFYQR
-247 VFAAKSYKNIRNALI
+247 IFAAKSYKNVRNALV

-281 AKTGTLIGKTII
+281 AKTGTLMQIMG
-293 DPGTGELIQKTIIDP
+293 DPIIDP

-317 TVMVAALPAGA
+317 TIMGAALPVGA

-356 YDIYKPAI
+356 YDIYKPAF
-364 KPDATDQELIKT
+364 KPDATDDELIRT

-384 WVLGFAMAV
+384 WLLGFAMAV

-407 ILISSVLVPILLGL
+407 ILISSTMTPILLGI
-421 YVPKFRKPL
+421 YVPSFRKPL
-430 AGFLSAGLGLS
+430 AGFLSAGLGLL
-441 STVILNVYIM
+441 STIILNIYIM
-451 MNGTFDLEE
+451 MTGTFDTVE
-460 ETYIVQWLGIDF
+460 ETYIVQWFGIDF

-480 TVPISLIGF
+480 TVPISFMGF
-489 FIGLALDKGGRS
+489 FIGLVMDRGDRS

>member
-1 MGVIS
+1 MYSIA
-6 TIDYVIIAIYL
+6 TIDYIIIAIYL
-17 AGMVGVGLWFAKK
+17 MGMIGVGVWFAKK
-30 HTDFDDFFLAGRSL
+30 HTDFDDFFLAGRTL

-84 TYAFFLIAAFLL
+84 TYAFFLIAAFFL
-96 AQRLREED
+96 AQRLKEED

-115 YGKNTRYVGAV
+115 YGKKTRYVGAI

-144 GDVILGWEPVA
+144 GDVILGWEPIM

-175 VVLTDSIQFVL
+175 VVLTDSIQFL
-186 MCVVLAMA
+186 FMCVVLALA
-194 FPFAMNLIGGFDI
+194 VPFAMNFIGGFDK
-207 MIEKLEPSYFDS
+207 MIDILEPSYFDT

-228 IIYASTGLSILVEP
+228 IIYASTGLAILVEP
-242 AFYQR
+242 TFYQR
-247 VFAAKSYKNIRNALI
+247 IFAAKSYKNVRNALI

-274 ITILAMA
+274 ITIIAMA
-281 AKTGTLIGKTII
+281 AKTGVLQGILQT
-293 DPGTGELIQKTIIDP
+293 D
-308 GVAPDAALL
+308 VAPDAALL

-356 YDIYKPAI
+356 YDIYRPAI
-364 KPDATDQELIKT
+364 KPDATDEELIKK

-384 WVLGFAMAV
+384 WILGLAMAV
-393 SFEQMLGLWVFMAS
+393 SFDQMLGLWVFMAS
-407 ILISSVLVPILLGL
+407 ILISSVMVPILLGL
-421 YVPKFRKPL
+421 FIPRFRKAL
-430 AGFLSAGLGLS
+430 AGFLSAGLGLA
-441 STVILNVYIM
+441 STVILNIYIM
-451 MNGTFDLEE
+451 MTGTFDVLE
-460 ETYIVQWLGIDF
+460 ETYIIQWFGIDF
-472 LQEFVMYI
+472 LQEFIMYI
-480 TVPISLIGF
+480 TVPISLLGF
-489 FIGLALDKGGRS
+489 FIGLILDKGDRS

>member
-1 MGVIS
+1 MHA
-6 TIDYVIIAIYL
+6 IDYIIISIYL
-17 AGMVGVGLWFAKK
+17 IGMVGVGLWFAKK

-56 YYGIDVLFGDSQ
+56 YYGVDVLFGDSQ

-96 AQRLREED
+96 AQRLRKED

-115 YGKNTRYVGAV
+115 YGKNTRYVSAV

-144 GDVILGWEPVA
+144 GDVILGWEPII
-155 GMLVLGGIALVYTL
+155 GMLVLGGIGLVYTL

-175 VVLTDSIQFVL
+175 VVLTDSIQFVM
-186 MCVVLAMA
+186 MCLVLALA
-194 FPFAMNLIGGFDI
+194 FPFAMNLIGGFDS
-207 MIEKLEPSYFDS
+207 MIEELPSSYFYT

-228 IIYASTGLSILVEP
+228 IIYASTGLAILVEP
-242 AFYQR
+242 TFYQR
-247 VFAAKSYKNIRNALI
+247 IFAAKSYKNVRNALV

-281 AKTGTLIGKTII
+281 AKTGTLMKIMGN
-293 DPGTGELIQKTIIDP
+293 PIIDP

-317 TVMVAALPAGA
+317 TIMVAALPVGA

-356 YDIYKPAI
+356 YDIYKPAF
-364 KPDATDQELIKT
+364 KPDATDDELIKT

-384 WVLGFAMAV
+384 WLLGFAMAV

-407 ILISSVLVPILLGL
+407 ILISSTMIPILLGI
-421 YVPKFRKPL
+421 YVPSFRKPL
-430 AGFLSAGLGLS
+430 AGFLSAGLGLL
-441 STVILNVYIM
+441 STIILNIYIM
-451 MNGTFDLEE
+451 MTGTFDTLE
-460 ETYIVQWLGIDF
+460 ETYIVQWFGIDF
-472 LQEFVMYI
+472 LQEFIMYI
-480 TVPISLIGF
+480 TVPISFMGF
-489 FIGLALDKGGRS
+489 FIGLVIDRGNRS

>member
-1 MGVIS
+1 MYSIA
-6 TIDYVIIAIYL
+6 TIDYIIIAIYL
-17 AGMVGVGLWFAKK
+17 MGMIGVGVWFAKK

-68 LGFTD
+68 LGFTN

-84 TYAFFLIAAFLL
+84 TYAFFLIAAFFL
-96 AQRLREED
+96 AQRLKEED

-144 GDVILGWEPVA
+144 GDVILGWEPIM

-175 VVLTDSIQFVL
+175 VVLTDSIQFL
-186 MCVVLAMA
+186 FMCVVLALA
-194 FPFAMNLIGGFDI
+194 VPFAMNFIGGFDK
-207 MIEKLEPSYFDS
+207 MIDILEPSYFDT

-228 IIYASTGLSILVEP
+228 IIYASTGLAILVEP
-242 AFYQR
+242 TFYQR
-247 VFAAKSYKNIRNALI
+247 IFAAKSYKNVRNALI

-274 ITILAMA
+274 ITIIAMA
-281 AKTGTLIGKTII
+281 AKTGVLQGILPTDL
-293 DPGTGELIQKTIIDP
+293 
-308 GVAPDAALL
+308 APDAALL

-356 YDIYKPAI
+356 YDIYRPAI
-364 KPDATDQELIKT
+364 KPDATDEELIKK

-384 WVLGFAMAV
+384 WILGLAMAV
-393 SFEQMLGLWVFMAS
+393 SFDQMLGLWVFMAS
-407 ILISSVLVPILLGL
+407 ILISSVMVPILLGL
-421 YVPKFRKPL
+421 FIPRFRKAL
-430 AGFLSAGLGLS
+430 AGFLSAGLGLA
-441 STVILNVYIM
+441 STVILNIYIM
-451 MNGTFDLEE
+451 MTGTFDVLE
-460 ETYIVQWLGIDF
+460 ETYIIQWFGIDF
-472 LQEFVMYI
+472 LQEFIMYI
-480 TVPISLIGF
+480 TVPISLLGF
-489 FIGLALDKGGRS
+489 FIGLILDKGDRS

>member
-1 MGVIS
+1 MYEVA
-6 TIDYVIIAIYL
+6 TIDYIIISLYL
-17 AGMVGVGLWFAKK
+17 LGMIGVGLWFAKK
-30 HTDFDDFFLAGRSL
+30 HSDFEDFFLAGRSL

-68 LGFTD
+68 LGFTN
-73 GVVAWFGYARP
+73 GVVAWFAYARP

-96 AQRLREED
+96 AHRLKQED

-115 YGKNTRYVGAV
+115 YGKKTRYVGAV

-144 GDVILGWEPVA
+144 GDVILGWEPIM
-155 GMLVLGGIALVYTL
+155 GMVVLGGIALIYTL

-175 VVLTDSIQFVL
+175 VALTDSIQFVL

-194 FPFAMNLIGGFDI
+194 FPFAMNLIGGFDS
-207 MIEKLEPSYFDS
+207 MIEVLEPSYFDTL
-219 MGDLSIWLI
+219 GDMSIWLI

-242 AFYQR
+242 TFYQR
-247 VFAAKSYKNIRNALI
+247 IFAAKSYKNVRNALV

-281 AKTGTLIGKTII
+281 AKVAVIQGTL
-293 DPGTGELIQKTIIDP
+293 PGDI
-308 GVAPDAALL
+308 APDAALL
-317 TVMVAALPAGA
+317 TIMVAALPAGA
-328 LGLFMAGVLSTEMST
+328 LGLFLAGVLSTEMST

-356 YDIYKPAI
+356 YDIYKPAF
-364 KPDATDQELIKT
+364 KPSATDQELIKT
-376 TRYGILLS
+376 TRQGILLS
-384 WVLGFAMAV
+384 WALGFAMAI
-393 SFEQMLGLWVFMAS
+393 SFDQMLGLWVFLAS
-407 ILISSVLVPILLGL
+407 ILISSVLAPILLGM

-430 AGFLSAGLGLS
+430 AGFLSAGLGLV
-441 STVILNVYIM
+441 STVILNIYIM
-451 MNGTFDLEE
+451 TNGVFDLEE
-460 ETYIVQWLGIDF
+460 ETYIIHWFGIDF

-489 FIGLALDKGGRS
+489 FVGLIFDKGDRS

>member
-1 MGVIS
+1 MHV
-6 TIDYVIIAIYL
+6 IDYIIISIYL

-56 YYGIDVLFGDSQ
+56 YYGVDVLFGDSQ

-115 YGKNTRYVGAV
+115 YGRNTRYVSAV

-144 GDVILGWEPVA
+144 GDVILGWEPII
-155 GMLVLGGIALVYTL
+155 GMLVLGGIGLVYTL

-175 VVLTDSIQFVL
+175 VVLTDSIQFVM
-186 MCVVLAMA
+186 MCVVLALA
-194 FPFAMNLIGGFDI
+194 FPFAMNLIGGFDS
-207 MIEKLEPSYFDS
+207 MVEKLPSSYFDT

-228 IIYASTGLSILVEP
+228 IIYASTGLAILVEP
-242 AFYQR
+242 TFYQR
-247 VFAAKSYKNIRNALI
+247 IFAAKSYKNVRNALV

-281 AKTGTLIGKTII
+281 AKTGTLMKIMG
-293 DPGTGELIQKTIIDP
+293 DPIIDP

-317 TVMVAALPAGA
+317 SIMVAALPVGA

-356 YDIYKPAI
+356 YDIYKPAF
-364 KPDATDQELIKT
+364 KPDATDDELIRT

-384 WVLGFAMAV
+384 WLLGFAMAV

-407 ILISSVLVPILLGL
+407 ILISSTLTPILLGI
-421 YVPKFRKPL
+421 YVPSFRKPL
-430 AGFLSAGLGLS
+430 AGFLSAGLGLL
-441 STVILNVYIM
+441 STIILNIYIM
-451 MNGTFDLEE
+451 MTGTFDTVE
-460 ETYIVQWLGIDF
+460 ETYIVQWFGIDF

-480 TVPISLIGF
+480 TVPISFMGF
-489 FIGLALDKGGRS
+489 FIGLVMDRGDRS

>member
-1 MGVIS
+1 MGAIS
-6 TIDYVIIAIYL
+6 TIDYVIIALYL
-17 AGMVGVGLWFAKK
+17 SGMVGVGLWFAKK

-96 AQRLREED
+96 AQRLREEN

-115 YGKNTRYVGAV
+115 YGKKTRYVGAV

-144 GDVILGWEPVA
+144 GDVILGWKPIV

-175 VVLTDSIQFVL
+175 VVLTDSIQFVM
-186 MCVVLAMA
+186 MCVVLALA
-194 FPFAMNLIGGFDI
+194 FPFAMNLIGGFDS
-207 MIEKLEPSYFDS
+207 MIDTLEPSYFNT

-242 AFYQR
+242 TFYQR
-247 VFAAKSYKNIRNALI
+247 IFAAKSYKSVRNALI

-269 SYDWI
+269 SYDWM
-274 ITILAMA
+274 ITILAMS
-281 AKTGTLIGKTII
+281 AKVGVLKGLL
-293 DPGTGELIQKTIIDP
+293 PGD
-308 GVAPDAALL
+308 VAPDAALL
-317 TVMVAALPAGA
+317 TIMVAALPAGA
-328 LGLFMAGVLSTEMST
+328 LGLFIAGVLSTEMST

-356 YDIYKPAI
+356 YDIYKPAL
-364 KPDATDQELIKT
+364 KPDATDTELIKT

-384 WVLGFAMAV
+384 WFLGFAMAV
-393 SFEQMLGLWVFMAS
+393 SFEQMLGLWVFLAS
-407 ILISSVLVPILLGL
+407 ILISSTLTPILLGI
-421 YVPKFRKPL
+421 YIPNFRRPL
-430 AGFLSAGLGLS
+430 AGFFSAGLGLL
-441 STVILNVYIM
+441 STIILNIYIM
-451 MNGTFDLEE
+451 IYGTFDPVD
-460 ETYIVQWLGIDF
+460 ETYFIQWFGVDF
-472 LQEFVMYI
+472 LQEFIMYI
-480 TVPISLIGF
+480 TIPISLIGF
-489 FIGLALDKGGRS
+489 FAGFALDKGGRS